1 MKSTNILWAGIEIGK
16 DKCDIE
22 VIDNGENTV
31 NVFNFENRNTENG
44 FKKVKK
50 IADMLS
56 KKYKATVVFGHEPT
70 SEYHANIREYL
81 IKNGY
86 DVIKLEAKHSKKFRA
101 LFNDR
106 AKTDKIDKNILAREL
121 KFFYEK
127 DIQKTIE
134 DMSKNNIERNELKD
148 LTRFRAYIVK
158 ERSKFK
164 NKLKI
169 HSFLL
174 FPEIGDV
181 FSNFFGK
188 GAMFI
193 NKKYMTPD
201 DILKAGEE
209 QLAKELAENSNNVF
223 GKKKAKELIQAANN
237 ASGLSSRTGGLKI
250 TKGITID
257 IIKRFDKYI
266 RFLDKE
272 IKKMLADDEVA
283 KVILS
288 YPGAGMV
295 LASTFIAETKGLNF
309 KSERDFMSFCG
320 LCSNTNQS
328 SKLEK
333 DGRITEGDKHIRMAF
348 FQAANPCIRDKKGNQ
363 TIRDYYKK
371 KLSEYEKTKYGKKKA
386 KIASAAKLAGII
398 FAMVKKMEKY
408 DPDYESKMKAKV
420 KQK

>member
-22 VIDNGENTV
+22 VIDNDENTI
-31 NVFNFENRNTENG
+31 NVFDFENRNTENG
-44 FKKVKK
+44 FKKVKR

-56 KKYKATVVFGHEPT
+56 KKHKATVVFSHEST
-70 SEYHANIREYL
+70 SEYHANVRDYL
-81 IKNGY
+81 VKNGY
-86 DVIKLEAKHSKKFRA
+86 GVIKLEAKHSKKFRA

-127 DIQKTIE
+127 NIQKTIE
-134 DMSKNNIERNELKD
+134 DMSKNNSERNELKD
-148 LTRFRAYIVK
+148 LTRFRAYLVK

-174 FPEIGDV
+174 FPEIGDM

-188 GAMFI
+188 GAMWI
-193 NKKYMTPD
+193 NKKYMTPE

-223 GKKKAKELIQAANN
+223 GKNHAKKLIKAANN
-237 ASGLSSRTGGLKI
+237 ASGLSSGTDGLKI
-250 TKGITID
+250 TKGLIMD
-257 IIKRFDKYI
+257 IIETFDKHI

-272 IKKMLADDEVA
+272 IKKRIADDEVA

-295 LASTFIAETKGLNF
+295 LASTFIAETKGLKF
-309 KSERDFMSFCG
+309 KSEGDFMSFCG
-320 LCSNTNQS
+320 LCSNTKQS

-333 DGRITEGDKHIRMAF
+333 DGRIVEGNKHIRMAF
-348 FQAANPCIRDKKGNQ
+348 FQAANPCIRDKKGNP

-398 FAMVKKMEKY
+398 FAMVKKMQKY
-408 DPDYESKMKAKV
+408 DPNYEAKMKAKV

>member
-1 MKSTNILWAGIEIGK
+1 
-16 DKCDIE
+16 
-22 VIDNGENTV
+22 
-31 NVFNFENRNTENG
+31 VF
-44 FKKVKK
+44 
-50 IADMLS
+50 S
-56 KKYKATVVFGHEPT
+56 HEST
-70 SEYHANIREYL
+70 SEYHANVRDYL
-81 IKNGY
+81 VKNGY
-86 DVIKLEAKHSKKFRA
+86 GVIELEAKHSKKFRA

-127 DIQKTIE
+127 NIQKTIE
-134 DMSKNNIERNELKD
+134 DMSKNNSERNELKD

-174 FPEIGDV
+174 FPEIGDM

-188 GAMFI
+188 GAMWI
-193 NKKYMTPD
+193 NKKYMTPE

-223 GKKKAKELIQAANN
+223 GKNHAKKLIKAANN
-237 ASGLSSRTGGLKI
+237 ASGLSSGTDGLKI
-250 TKGITID
+250 TKGLIMD
-257 IIKRFDKYI
+257 IIETFDKHI

-272 IKKMLADDEVA
+272 IKKRIADDEVA

-295 LASTFIAETKGLNF
+295 LASTFIAETKGLKF
-309 KSERDFMSFCG
+309 KSEGDFMSFCG
-320 LCSNTNQS
+320 LCSNTKQS

-333 DGRITEGDKHIRMAF
+333 DGRIVEGNKHIRMAF
-348 FQAANPCIRDKKGNQ
+348 FQAANPCIRDKKGNP

-398 FAMVKKMEKY
+398 FAMVKKMQKY
-408 DPDYESKMKAKV
+408 DPNYEAKMKAKV